1 MESAMTDS
9 VLSLVPNG
17 GSDGWDQMGLGYDSL
32 PIGFNVYNA
41 GSTVGKTVMFSL
53 TDAAVAGDI
62 SKIVIAYRVAA
73 SAMPWNPSTVYGQT
87 KVNGTTYETA
97 GIVRN
102 VATPTWYYVDVAV
115 NPATGVAWLWPEI
128 DDLQAGMRVTTN
140 YGGWLELYQYKIQ
153 VYYNPGTY
161 EDTTSGGANVGISP
175 GGMVF

>member
-1 MESAMTDS
+1 MTDS

-17 GSDGWDQMGLGYDSL
+17 GSTGWDQMGLGHDGT
-32 PIGFNVYNA
+32 PITWSVYNS
-41 GSTVGKTVMFSL
+41 GTSVMFSL
-53 TDAAVAGDI
+53 QDAAVAGDI
-62 SKIVIAYRVAA
+62 SKIVIAQRIAA
-73 SAMPWNPSTVYGQT
+73 SDQYGKSSTVYGQT
-87 KVNGTTYETA
+87 KINGTTYETT

-161 EDTTSGGANVGISP
+161 SDTTSGGANVCCP
-175 GGMVF
+175 GGRVI